1 MSDGTHATRVRRIGR
16 GALFWV
22 SLAWLVVLVGAAAA
36 ANWIAPH
43 PNALNT
49 SIAGR
54 GPSWRH
60 PFGMSRIGH
69 DMLARS
75 IHASR
80 LVLVLT
86 VVATLVGLVLGGG
99 LGLVAGYAKGWTE
112 RIVLTV
118 LDAWIA
124 LPSLMVLMA
133 VVTYVGRSVWL
144 IALFVGLLTVPMFA
158 RITRSATRTVAGSE
172 YVLAARMAG
181 ARYHRVMWREVVPN
195 IALPVLAYTCIVM
208 GLALLME
215 GTLSFLGVGLDTRRV
230 TWGALVLEGQREL
243 DVRPYL
249 SLIPSGLFF
258 ATILALNV
266 VGDRLAASYAGLVT
280 VSVRRV
286 RPAASDPSVVP
297 PRSDDVLVLDDVR
310 TTIDTTDGPVHAVRG
325 VSLTL
330 PRGRTLALVGESGSG
345 KTLLARSILG
355 VLPATASST
364 GRVWFG
370 GRDLRTI
377 DEAGMRAVRG
387 REIAMVFQ
395 DPMSALDPVM
405 RVGEQI
411 AELARLHLGLG
422 RREAKARARSLMAQ
436 VGIGDVNRRA
446 RQYPHE
452 LSGGL
457 RQRVAIAMALA
468 GEPEVLIADEPTSAL
483 DVTVQAQ
490 ILDLL
495 RSLQRDRGLTVLLV
509 THDLGIVASHADEVA
524 VMYGGRVVER
534 APTRALFAA
543 PAMPYTVALLRA
555 VPRLDAP
562 SHQRAQAIGGQ
573 PPDPRSL
580 PLGCAFAPRCDR
592 ADEQCGTERPVLRGT
607 LAHEVACV
615 HPIAQV

>member
-1 MSDGTHATRVRRIGR
+1 
-16 GALFWV
+16 
-22 SLAWLVVLVGAAAA
+22 
-36 ANWIAPH
+36 
-43 PNALNT
+43 
-49 SIAGR
+49 
-54 GPSWRH
+54 
-60 PFGMSRIGH
+60 
-69 DMLARS
+69 ML
-75 IHASR
+75 
-80 LVLVLT
+80 
-86 VVATLVGLVLGGG
+86 
-99 LGLVAGYAKGWTE
+99 
-112 RIVLTV
+112 
-118 LDAWIA
+118 
-124 LPSLMVLMA
+124 
-133 VVTYVGRSVWL
+133 
-144 IALFVGLLTVPMFA
+144 
-158 RITRSATRTVAGSE
+158 
-172 YVLAARMAG
+172 
-181 ARYHRVMWREVVPN
+181 REVVPN
-195 IALPVLAYTCIVM
+195 IALPVLAYTCIAM

-215 GTLSFLGVGLDTRRV
+215 GTLSFLGVGLDTKRV

-280 VSVRRV
+280 VSVRRI
-286 RPAASDPSVVP
+286 RPAASDPTLVP
-297 PRSDDVLVLDDVR
+297 PRADDVLVLDDVR
-310 TTIDTTDGPVHAVRG
+310 TTIDSPNGPVHAVRG

-345 KTLLARSILG
+345 KTMLARSILG
-355 VLPATASST
+355 VLPATASTT

-370 GRDLRTI
+370 GRDLRTL
-377 DEAGMRAVRG
+377 DEAGLRTVRG

-411 AELARLHLGLG
+411 AELVRLHLGLG
-422 RREAKARARSLMAQ
+422 RRQAKARARSLMEQ
-436 VGIGDVNRRA
+436 VGIGDAGRRA

-468 GEPEVLIADEPTSAL
+468 GEPKVLIADEPTSAL

-495 RSLQRDRGLTVLLV
+495 RSLQADRGLTVLLV

-534 APTRALFAA
+534 ATTAALFSA

-573 PPDPRSL
+573 PPDPKSL

-592 ADEQCGTERPVLRGT
+592 ADEQCGTERPLLRGT

-615 HPIAQV
+615 HPVAQV